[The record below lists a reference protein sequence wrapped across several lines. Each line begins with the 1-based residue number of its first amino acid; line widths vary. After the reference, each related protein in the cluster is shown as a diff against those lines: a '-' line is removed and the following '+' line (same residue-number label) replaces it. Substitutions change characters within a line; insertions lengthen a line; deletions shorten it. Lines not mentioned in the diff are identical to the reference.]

1 MNIAVH
7 SSLKGGHVPRET
19 FPGLSPEP
27 AFPEDEFHRRIKQI
41 RSRMRDAKIDV
52 IVIKH
57 PAHLFYV
64 TGFQSLAMYEDGA
77 AILPL
82 DDDPTLIL
90 HPPELGT
97 AMLHSWVG
105 TLKGFPPEHSHAQY
119 LAQEL
124 SMTGHAQARI
134 GLEMLSPGVSAGF
147 VRDLQSV
154 LPQATF
160 HDASGVIEEVKRIKS
175 SAEIEHLR
183 QAAHFTD
190 QAMAAAIN
198 AAEVGSTDNDVAAAA
213 AQAMV
218 TAGSEAPC
226 MSPIVTS
233 GRRSGILHST
243 HKRIPLGAGDP
254 VFIELGGCYQ
264 RYTSPLIRT
273 LSLGDPSSEF
283 RDAADA
289 CLAALNAVITTV
301 KPGISA
307 ASVAERGWEEI
318 SRAGSD
324 FVFHGN
330 FGYTVGAGFPP
341 SWADGTGL
349 LELEQD
355 MILESGMVFHHPVAI
370 RRLGRFAVGFSETT
384 VVTPDGCEVLT
395 TTPRELALR

>member
-27 AFPEDEFHRRIKQI
+27 AFPEDEFHHRIKQI
-41 RSRMRDAKIDV
+41 QSRMRDAKIDV

-160 HDASGVIEEVKRIKS
+160 HDASGVIEDVKRIKS

-218 TAGSEAPC
+218 TAGSEAC
-226 MSPIVTS
+226 
-233 GRRSGILHST
+233 L
-243 HKRIPLGAGDP
+243 L
-254 VFIELGGCYQ
+254 
-264 RYTSPLIRT
+264 YTSPSPRD
-273 LSLGDPSSEF
+273 LSTSRMPSS
-283 RDAADA
+283 A
-289 CLAALNAVITTV
+289 
-301 KPGISA
+301 
-307 ASVAERGWEEI
+307 
-318 SRAGSD
+318 
-324 FVFHGN
+324 
-330 FGYTVGAGFPP
+330 
-341 SWADGTGL
+341 
-349 LELEQD
+349 
-355 MILESGMVFHHPVAI
+355 
-370 RRLGRFAVGFSETT
+370 
-384 VVTPDGCEVLT
+384 
-395 TTPRELALR
+395 

>member
-1 MNIAVH
+1 
-7 SSLKGGHVPRET
+7 
-19 FPGLSPEP
+19 
-27 AFPEDEFHRRIKQI
+27 
-41 RSRMRDAKIDV
+41 
-52 IVIKH
+52 
-57 PAHLFYV
+57 
-64 TGFQSLAMYEDGA
+64 
-77 AILPL
+77 
-82 DDDPTLIL
+82 
-90 HPPELGT
+90 
-97 AMLHSWVG
+97 
-105 TLKGFPPEHSHAQY
+105 
-119 LAQEL
+119 
-124 SMTGHAQARI
+124 
-134 GLEMLSPGVSAGF
+134 
-147 VRDLQSV
+147 
-154 LPQATF
+154 
-160 HDASGVIEEVKRIKS
+160 
-175 SAEIEHLR
+175 
-183 QAAHFTD
+183 
-190 QAMAAAIN
+190 MAAAIN

-301 KPGISA
+301 KPGIPA